1 MSCVVGWNNL
11 NRPQRSN
18 VKIGYWKKKENRYDR
33 FCTFLFTGERWLVM
47 SHYFFTSYRDID
59 WNSNQYRLFNSIC
72 WAKKPNS
79 SFPTWEC
86 PVSTVDPPG
95 KQMASSL
102 WRLLGDCTLGPA
114 LLNGRCWMPE
124 QASWSLV
131 LWWDS
136 LTICKQT
143 RQHRCHIYATSEFKK
158 LKKIHLIFLKYMFL
172 HYFSPVLLQ
181 GLNRNQTSIYSWN
194 VWRHFYLNDHN

>member
-1 MSCVVGWNNL
+1 MYRIGSSFPASLIRRIERGWMERYNTSCVVGWNNL

-131 LWWDS
+131 QWWDS
-136 LTICKQT
+136 LTICKHT
-143 RQHRCHIYATSEFKK
+143 RQHRCHIYRKNCSGILNFV
-158 LKKIHLIFLKYMFL
+158 Y
-172 HYFSPVLLQ
+172 YF
-181 GLNRNQTSIYSWN
+181 
-194 VWRHFYLNDHN
+194 